1 LNFKREKEMQNM
13 YRIDED
19 RIQTKA
25 FINGEYVESI
35 IGEKIKKNSS
45 ATGRALVPIT
55 SCGTDDVNKAVSCA
69 KRAFDNGTWKDLP
82 LEERK
87 KKLMKLAE
95 LMERDKEELASL
107 DAYETGRAYRN
118 YIQDSIPKA
127 IEAIRYFAEAL
138 DKIYDKAINPG
149 GNEFGMVVREPLGVV
164 GIITPWNDP
173 MVVASWKFAPALLM
187 GNSVVIKPAEQSSL
201 SLIKT
206 AELVKEAGIP
216 AGVFNVIPG
225 YGEIAGKAL
234 ALHQDVRGI
243 FFTGSSVV
251 GKLIMEYAGKSNM
264 KKVGLECG
272 GKSPYIVSEKC
283 SDLER
288 AASVLAQNVFYNQ
301 GQICSAPSRV
311 IVHKKVKEEFLKIL
325 YKEAEKYVPG
335 NPYDFENEVGCVVS
349 REQYEKIKGY
359 IEIGKKEAGGWY
371 SPRNVKEISEK
382 ACGVVPVI
390 FFDVKKDAVIAQ
402 EEIFGPVLTV
412 LEYETFDEAIDI
424 ANATQYGLAG
434 AVWTDDLDEAYH
446 FVKEIKAGIVHV
458 NSYGDDNNM
467 APFGGMKESGIGK
480 DKSAYAFE
488 EYSELKTVWMKFK

>member
-1 LNFKREKEMQNM
+1 
-13 YRIDED
+13 
-19 RIQTKA
+19 
-25 FINGEYVESI
+25 
-35 IGEKIKKNSS
+35 
-45 ATGRALVPIT
+45 
-55 SCGTDDVNKAVSCA
+55 
-69 KRAFDNGTWKDLP
+69 
-82 LEERK
+82 
-87 KKLMKLAE
+87 
-95 LMERDKEELASL
+95 
-107 DAYETGRAYRN
+107 
-118 YIQDSIPKA
+118 
-127 IEAIRYFAEAL
+127 
-138 DKIYDKAINPG
+138 
-149 GNEFGMVVREPLGVV
+149 
-164 GIITPWNDP
+164 
-173 MVVASWKFAPALLM
+173 
-187 GNSVVIKPAEQSSL
+187 
-201 SLIKT
+201 
-206 AELVKEAGIP
+206 
-216 AGVFNVIPG
+216 
-225 YGEIAGKAL
+225 
-234 ALHQDVRGI
+234 
-243 FFTGSSVV
+243 
-251 GKLIMEYAGKSNM
+251 MEYAGKSNM